1 MKNLTKNL
9 ISDSVKQTF
18 FIRAFGLTKIPM
30 LFFISPT
37 VVELTDR
44 RCEVRVPLNRK
55 TRNHLRSM
63 YFGTLCAGA
72 DCAGGLI
79 AMKLIHEKAKA
90 QKVKISLVF
99 KDFKAEFLKR
109 ADGDVHFIC
118 EEGADIHA
126 LVEKAAESSDR
137 ENMTVHVIATV
148 PSRSPDPVAKFELTL
163 SLKRK

>member
-1 MKNLTKNL
+1 MTSMTKGL
-9 ISDSVKQTF
+9 ISESLKQTF

-37 VVELTDR
+37 VVELTDQ
-44 RCEVRVPLNRK
+44 RCVVRVPLNRR

-63 YFGTLCAGA
+63 YFGVLCAGA

-79 AMKLIHEKAKA
+79 AMKLIAEKSKL
-90 QKVKISLVF
+90 QKVKIALVF

-109 ADGDVHFIC
+109 PDGDVHFIC
-118 EEGADIHA
+118 EEGDAVRA
-126 LVEKAAESSDR
+126 LVDKTAESSDR
-137 ENMTVHVIATV
+137 ENMTVHVVATV
-148 PSRSPDPVAKFELTL
+148 PSKSSEPVARFELTL